1 MTEDRK
7 AAPERREAVWLGEL
21 IRSRR
26 RGRFSLE
33 ALAKRAGISS
43 GLLSEIERGK
53 GNPSYF
59 TLLKL
64 AEALGMDPAEFFR
77 FNAETGDG
85 RVVRAAARQLN
96 LLPDGH
102 YVEFLSPR
110 LDLPTVMWKF
120 VHPPGNDYRDKP
132 YHLVAEIALVVIRGK
147 ILIRIQN
154 RRDLPPED
162 ILLEEGDA
170 IRVEAGVDYG
180 VCNPGDEDAE
190 VIAASSSV
198 PVSLSHLSLIWAAD
212 PDVL

>member
-7 AAPERREAVWLGEL
+7 AAPERQEAVWLGEL
-21 IRSRR
+21 IRARR
-26 RGRFSLE
+26 QGRFSLE

-43 GLLSEIERGK
+43 GLLSELERGK

-64 AEALGMDPAEFFR
+64 AEALSMDPAEFFR

-85 RVVRAAARQLN
+85 RVVRAASRQLN

-120 VHPPGNDYRDKP
+120 VHPPGNDYRERP
-132 YHLVAEIALVVIRGK
+132 YRLVAEMAMIVIRGK
-147 ILIRIQN
+147 ILIRIQS
-154 RRDLPPED
+154 RRDLGLD
-162 ILLEEGDA
+162 DLTLEEGDA
-170 IRVEAGVDYG
+170 IRVEAGVGYG

-190 VIAASSSV
+190 VIAASSAV
-198 PVSLSHLSLIWAAD
+198 PVSLSHLQLTWAAD
-212 PDVL
+212 AEAE